1 MKRIKLSYFN
11 CTADAP
17 HIGCLAVTNSHIR
30 ELLNNGYEISKFYF
44 TKDTKIIFNKDRAIS
59 IDKLKSLGIEKEIEN
74 SDAVIINGEGSLH
87 HNKRRDLLIIAEYCI
102 NIKKPVYLINCTIQE
117 IEDFDDVF
125 RKLDDLVVRD
135 FYSSEYLSKK
145 KIEHRI
151 VLDSIL
157 GADFNYKV
165 SNTSSNKKI
174 AFTDWQGQLENT
186 VGSVLINFK
195 ENNQNSEY
203 FPMHDLKY
211 FQNKIWKD
219 TIKTFEKFSL
229 ILSARHHANYIAGLS
244 NVPFIPFKSNSYKI
258 EGTIKLSKLK
268 IPICNKQNE
277 LEQLIKYS
285 LNNSQIY
292 DDFHHWLI
300 ENKNEKKSHFEKLFD
315 KFGVYKIEDR
325 DILQINNNYDL
336 ILKNKI
342 YENHNEYLFN
352 LAKKINKLSSDNKFS
367 EYQNKKKSLIHVN
380 IKSAKKYKKVGNYE
394 KAKNILIE
402 HLKEFKEDS
411 LAKYHLGLS
420 YLFLNDKKGFKFICS
435 KSFIDAHLPLKFKRK
450 KIDTWE
456 GEEQNKKILIWSD
469 KGLGI
474 GMEFFML
481 TNFLNQENQNLEKY
495 YFICDSRLSKYFNQL
510 YDCRNFY
517 GYNDEIEVGSN
528 YLQCNILSLFEFIFK
543 KENFKF
549 EINKAEELVEK
560 KKIGFSCIST
570 NPSDGID
577 RSIPFEKVKL
587 FKKLKNFELYNL
599 NLQKFNP
606 NSNKDL
612 LLHNFDFDI
621 KNNFDLLINQIKKF
635 KLVITIDNS
644 NAFFSLACGTPCI
657 LIISNKNN
665 WFWNFAYNKIFKFK
679 NLYIFKKKN
688 NESWDNFINEIVLF
702 INKTF
707 K

>member
-1 MKRIKLSYFN
+1 LKRIKLSYFN

-17 HIGCLAVTNSHIR
+17 HIGCLAVTNSHIS
-30 ELLNNGYEISKFYF
+30 ELLYNGYEISKFYF
-44 TKDTKIIFNKDRAIS
+44 TKDTKSIFNKDKTIS
-59 IDKLKSLGIEKEIEN
+59 INKLKLLGIEKEIEN

-135 FYSSEYLSKK
+135 FYSSEYLRKK

-157 GADFNYKV
+157 GADFNYEK

-186 VGSVLINFK
+186 VGSTLINFK

-211 FQNKIWKD
+211 FHNKIWKD
-219 TIKTFEKFSL
+219 TIKTFENFFL

-277 LEQLIKYS
+277 LEQLIKYT

-292 DDFHHWLI
+292 NDFHHWLI

-315 KFGVYKIEDR
+315 KFGVNKIEDR
-325 DILQINNNYDL
+325 DILQINKNYDL

-342 YENHNEYLFN
+342 YENHNQYLFN
-352 LAKKINKLSSDNKFS
+352 LAKKMNKLSSDNKFI
-367 EYQNKKKSLIHVN
+367 EFQNKKKKLIHVN

-394 KAKNILIE
+394 TAKNILIE

-420 YLFLNDKKGFKFICS
+420 YLFLNNKEGFKFICS
-435 KSFIDAHLPLKFKRK
+435 KSSIDAHLPLKLKRK
-450 KIDTWE
+450 KIDTWK
-456 GEEQNKKILIWSD
+456 GEEQNKKVLIWSD

-474 GMEFFML
+474 GVEFFMI
-481 TNFLNQENQNLEKY
+481 TNFLNQENQNLKKY
-495 YFICDSRLSKYFNQL
+495 FFICDSRLSKYFNKL
-510 YDCRNFY
+510 YNCRNFL
-517 GYNDEIEVGSN
+517 GYNDEIKISSN

-543 KENFKF
+543 RENFNFK
-549 EINKAEELVEK
+549 INKDEDFLEK
-560 KKIGFSCIST
+560 REIGFSCIST
-570 NPSDGID
+570 NQSDGID
-577 RSIPFEKVKL
+577 RSIPIEKVILFEKL
-587 FKKLKNFELYNL
+587 NNYELYNL
-599 NLQKFNP
+599 NLKKLRPGPYKELPLRNLNFEI
-606 NSNKDL
+606 KD
-612 LLHNFDFDI
+612 
-621 KNNFDLLINQIKKF
+621 NFDLLIDKIKKF
-635 KLVITIDNS
+635 KLVVTIDSS
-644 NAFFSLACGTPCI
+644 NAFFALACGTPCI

-665 WFWNFAYNKIFKFK
+665 WFWNFAYNKVFKFN
-679 NLYIFKKKN
+679 NLFIFKKKDEQN
-688 NESWDNFINEIVLF
+688 WDSFINEIISF
-702 INKTF
+702 INKKF
-707 K
+707 S